1 MIWVIIVVSLVVANI
16 IVNSAYQLYMKIVG
30 ASGMFF
36 DPKKKRFATIL
47 IALFICSSIMKL
59 FGIEFPGK

>member
-36 DPKKKRFATIL
+36 DPKKKIFAMIL
-47 IALFICSSIMKL
+47 IALFIASSLLNL
-59 FGIEFPGK
+59 FGIEIPK

>member
-1 MIWVIIVVSLVVANI
+1 MIWIVIIASLVVANI

-36 DPKKKRFATIL
+36 DPQKKIFAMIL
-47 IALFICSSIMKL
+47 IALFIASSLLKL
-59 FGIEFPGK
+59 FGIEIPK